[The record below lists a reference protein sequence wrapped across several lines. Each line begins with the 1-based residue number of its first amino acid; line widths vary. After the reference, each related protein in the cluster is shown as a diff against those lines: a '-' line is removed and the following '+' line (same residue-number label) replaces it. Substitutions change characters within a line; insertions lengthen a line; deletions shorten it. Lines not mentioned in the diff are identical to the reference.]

1 MKRTGKPWGGKRVS
15 VAYDDAV
22 SRLSWEQFEH
32 LVAAWYAAQGYTVDH
47 RGTAA
52 RGHTDGGVDL
62 VVRRNGRRLL
72 VQCKHAKAYQVPYN
86 PVMQLAALIKG
97 DSDEPADGAVFVTS
111 GEFTPE
117 AIRKAS
123 RFPELSLIDGAVL
136 RRMLGAVPAEPAPAE
151 PAPALNVPALN
162 VPAATAFI
170 ALPGELA
177 PTAPSGGIAA
187 LDVRTRPAGPQRVT
201 VGQRTR
207 LPVATRKTS
216 PGLPRLAAVGCL
228 LAGVAALGFLGI
240 RWRDQGNDGSGAG
253 MSSASTAPG
262 PSAVPAVPAAPGQ
275 ALPASGNA
283 AGRRPDAGG
292 RRRNH
297 DAIAARHRPV
307 ASHVTQAPSAQRPT
321 SDGASTAIASGVA
334 NGKTADVSTDSAT
347 RDPVIYRS
355 GTMSDA
361 EFAAWKQRRARREGG
376 TDGGEAPPAYPADAV
391 HDARRDVSPEA
402 MKVILR
408 TNRP

>member
-15 VAYDDAV
+15 VSYDDAV

-97 DSDEPADGAVFVTS
+97 DSDDPADGAVFVTS

-123 RFPELSLIDGAVL
+123 RFPELSLIDGAAL
-136 RRMLGAVPAEPAPAE
+136 RRMLGAVPAEPAPALIAPAA
-151 PAPALNVPALN
+151 PAP
-162 VPAATAFI
+162 I

-177 PTAPSGGIAA
+177 PMAPSGGVPA
-187 LDVRTRPAGPQRVT
+187 LGPHTPGPVGPQRVT
-201 VGQRTR
+201 VGQRAR

-228 LAGVAALGFLGI
+228 LMGVAALGFLGV
-240 RWRDQGNDGSGAG
+240 RWRDQGTDGSGAAG
-253 MSSASTAPG
+253 MSSASTTPG
-262 PSAVPAVPAAPGQ
+262 PSAVPAAPGQ
-275 ALPASGNA
+275 GGPASDDA
-283 AGRRPDAGG
+283 AGPRHDAGG

-307 ASHVTQAPSAQRPT
+307 APRATQAPSAQRPT
-321 SDGASTAIASGVA
+321 SDGASTAIASRMA
-334 NGKTADVSTDSAT
+334 DGKTADTATDAATDPAT

-355 GTMSDA
+355 GNMSDA
-361 EFAAWKQRRARREGG
+361 EFAAWKQRRSRREGG
-376 TDGGEAPPAYPADAV
+376 TDDGEASPADPANAV
-391 HDARRDVSPEA
+391 HASRGEVSPEA

>member
-15 VAYDDAV
+15 VVYDDAV

-97 DSDEPADGAVFVTS
+97 DSDDPADGAVFVTS

-117 AIRKAS
+117 AVRKAS
-123 RFPELSLIDGAVL
+123 RFPELSLIDGASL
-136 RRMLGAVPAEPAPAE
+136 RRMLDAVPAEPAS
-151 PAPALNVPALN
+151 ALIA
-162 VPAATAFI
+162 PAATAPI

-177 PTAPSGGIAA
+177 QMAPSGGVPARGP
-187 LDVRTRPAGPQRVT
+187 RTPAPGGPQRVT

-228 LAGVAALGFLGI
+228 LTGVAALGFLGI
-240 RWRDQGNDGSGAG
+240 RWRDQGTDGSGAAG

-262 PSAVPAVPAAPGQ
+262 PYAVPAAPGQ
-275 ALPASGNA
+275 GGPASDDAVGP
-283 AGRRPDAGG
+283 RHDAGG

-307 ASHVTQAPSAQRPT
+307 APRATQAPSAQGPT
-321 SDGASTAIASGVA
+321 SDRASTAIASAVA
-334 NGKTADVSTDSAT
+334 DGKTANIATDAAT

-355 GTMSDA
+355 GNMSDA
-361 EFAAWKQRRARREGG
+361 EFAAWKQRRAGREGG
-376 TDGGEAPPAYPADAV
+376 TDDGEASPAEPADAV
-391 HDARRDVSPEA
+391 HASRGEVSPEA